1 MKRMIVGL
9 GLTLAGVAV
18 AAGFGTPA
26 NAVTPFSP
34 GPPWV
39 HYKDLPDPAACNS
52 AGVYFEQQGV
62 ITDYLCDEVLP
73 PSAFAGGDT
82 QLWVIF

>member
-9 GLTLAGVAV
+9 GLTLASVAI
-18 AAGFGTPA
+18 ATGFGIPA
-26 NAVTPFSP
+26 HAATP

-52 AGVYFEQQGV
+52 AGFSFEQQG
-62 ITDYLCDEVLP
+62 IIKGYLCDEVLP
-73 PSAFAGGDT
+73 PSASAAGDT
-82 QLWVIF
+82 QLWVVF

>member
-9 GLTLAGVAV
+9 GLTLASVAI
-18 AAGFGTPA
+18 ATGFGIPA
-26 NAVTPFSP
+26 HAATP

-52 AGVYFEQQGV
+52 AGFSFEQQG
-62 ITDYLCDEVLP
+62 IIKQYICDEVLP
-73 PSAFAGGDT
+73 PSASAAGDT
-82 QLWVIF
+82 QLWVVF

>member
-9 GLTLAGVAV
+9 GLTLAGVVIAI
-18 AAGFGTPA
+18 GFGIPA
-26 NAVTPFSP
+26 NAATP

-39 HYKDLPDPAACNS
+39 HYKDLPDPASCNS
-52 AGVYFEQQGV
+52 AGYYFEQQGI
-62 ITDYLCDEVLP
+62 ITDYLCDEVVP
-73 PSAFAGGDT
+73 PSAFAAGDT